1 MGVDPL
7 IQNVTI
13 QNVTSCYA
21 APVGVIGDP
30 VARPRVRQ
38 SAPWMPWAY
47 DPYWTVARAAKC
59 LGANVQNGDQPATVR
74 GTYGAHTLDAN
85 WDGNRTN
92 KHQYGFTMHSVQ
104 PPDKSRDPVLRSLG
118 RQSWESKLARTVQ
131 AKRLGKLFSVLPYGY
146 APAKGAV
153 LRGGNFPTVAE
164 VSGGTNPPAGTS
176 SAMMEPVDRDDVVT
190 GVMDADEGPLHSP
203 MTPGGMGDLRSG
215 MSRLGFQNMGMR
227 QRFGQMRL

>member
-7 IQNVTI
+7 IQNVKIT
-13 QNVTSCYA
+13 NVTPCYA

-47 DPYWTVARAAKC
+47 DPYWTVNRAAKC
-59 LGANVQNGDQPATVR
+59 LGANIQNGDQPATVR
-74 GTYGAHTLDAN
+74 GTYGAHTVDAN
-85 WDGNRTN
+85 WEGNRTS

-104 PPDKSRDPVLRSLG
+104 PPEKSRDPVLRSLG

-153 LRGGNFPTVAE
+153 LRGGNFPTVAD

-176 SAMMEPVDRDDVVT
+176 GALMEKEDVVT
-190 GVMDADEGPLHSP
+190 GVMDEDLGPLHSP
-203 MTPGGMGDLRSG
+203 TSPTHDLRAGFSK
-215 MSRLGFQNMGMR
+215 MGFQNGGMR
-227 QRFGQMRL
+227 QRFGQLRL